1 MWYLGVFQAN
11 ITAFENALRSILEI
25 DRSLDMMQ
33 GNVYEK
39 SSFIHGWDY
48 RWCGFS

>member
-1 MWYLGVFQAN
+1 MWYLGVVFQAN
-11 ITAFENALRSILEI
+11 ITAFENALSILEI

-39 SSFIHGWDY
+39 E
-48 RWCGFS
+48 